1 VIPGSAADQ
10 GAGLQPGDLI
20 LAVDGVHISDC
31 DENKL
36 LEAFQGQDVIGSKC
50 ILTIERP
57 DVKHLGP
64 LDVEVLRTNASF
76 AKEVELLFLL
86 GQEHA
91 SLLQAQTGY
100 DALNASLQAMM
111 HQAVALE
118 RHRILHEQV
127 LAARLHSLQ
136 LHVIESVTEA
146 EKRIR
151 AVAPDNAN
159 KRRIRDLEERW
170 EYVSELL
177 LLLKGP
183 PPVAPAKIVRS
194 IKGCNM
200 GANDLLRILEAMK
213 EKGKSADD
221 VISLIR
227 GKECQDCSN
236 KDLEIQKLRNELLA
250 AREEP
255 EEPLR
260 IAREAPHSARQ
271 MLRAAPPPS
280 PPLPPP
286 PPIAREEP
294 EEPLRIAR
302 EAPHSARQMLR
313 AAPPPSPP
321 LPPPP
326 PINPPSILPNGGKF
340 NYVVSTTIMSEVAGA
355 KIYYT
360 TDGSP
365 PTERNYEQA
374 GYSPLMLQVEK
385 SVCIRAMCVGNGN
398 TSRASEATFSI
409 DLPSSLAGK
418 SCTIMG

>member
-1 VIPGSAADQ
+1 MIPGSAADQ

-286 PPIAREEP
+286 PPI
-294 EEPLRIAR
+294 
-302 EAPHSARQMLR
+302 
-313 AAPPPSPP
+313 
-321 LPPPP
+321 
-326 PINPPSILPNGGKF
+326 NPPSILPNGGKF